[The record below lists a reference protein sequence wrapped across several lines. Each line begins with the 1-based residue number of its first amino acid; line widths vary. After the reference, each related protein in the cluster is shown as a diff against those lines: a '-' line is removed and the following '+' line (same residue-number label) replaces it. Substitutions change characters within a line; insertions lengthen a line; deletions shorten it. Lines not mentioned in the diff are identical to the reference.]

1 MQIAA
6 TGTSGRVCLHKCFNQ
21 SRNASACTRCC
32 ALAPPDVDALF
43 FADLP
48 STIYVVK
55 IRNHRATC
63 HFDDTNECRLP
74 QQGRVDEFAYINA
87 STKAATHRH
96 VRGVAPLR
104 GMLGMLA
111 PTSCIRCGEQPHPC
125 SPTAVWTSVDSTKRG
140 SALRLRATD
149 TARVVGNRW

>member
-1 MQIAA
+1 MALPRDTLDFACGFARYDVVCKLSQVIFHISQAINATQII
-6 TGTSGRVCLHKCFNQ
+6 T
-21 SRNASACTRCC
+21 RNAA
-32 ALAPPDVDALF
+32 
-43 FADLP
+43 
-48 STIYVVK
+48 
-55 IRNHRATC
+55 C
-63 HFDDTNECRLP
+63 HFDDTNGCRLP
-74 QQGRVDEFAYINA
+74 QQGRVSEFAYINA

-104 GMLGMLA
+104 GMLGMFA
-111 PTSCIRCGEQPHPC
+111 PTSCIRCGEQPHLC